1 MKLRISVNK
10 IKYMK
15 IVSQDNKN
23 LFSHI
28 FLILSNVL
36 LLLYQIN
43 YDLWN
48 YSSFGF
54 QFGNSTL
61 AVKTA
66 CLASGIMYSC
76 WIVEAK

>member
-43 YDLWN
+43 YDL
-48 YSSFGF
+48 
-54 QFGNSTL
+54 
-61 AVKTA
+61 
-66 CLASGIMYSC
+66 
-76 WIVEAK
+76 